1 MKIKDVFEILQENL
15 ALTQYPGRKF
25 KFGIPAVP
33 VSYDAQDKQ
42 PPGLYLDWFK
52 GRFTWIPAMCN
63 GSTLKDGQADFNA
76 LIAMEQKDID
86 LSQFPGMLANEALA
100 LHMCDLGETLVANV
114 ISLQSAGTFAG
125 FFAAPMTLT
134 HSFVKD
140 EPTSLVNLLI
150 RVSHLNNY
158 GEN

>member
-1 MKIKDVFEILQENL
+1 MNIKEVFEILQANL

-25 KFGIPAVP
+25 RFGIPAVP
-33 VSYDAQDKQ
+33 NSYDAQDHL

-52 GRFTWIPAMCN
+52 GRFTWLPAMCN
-63 GSTLKDGQADFNA
+63 ASTLKDGQADFNA
-76 LIAMEQKDID
+76 LIALDQDKIDI
-86 LSQFPGMLANEALA
+86 SQFPGLLPNEALA
-100 LHMCDLGETLVANV
+100 LHMCDLGETLVRNV
-114 ISLQSAGTFAG
+114 ISLQAAGTFEG

-150 RVSHLNNY
+150 RVSHLDGY